1 MDIWH
6 QRSQRHQPARGGL
19 REEAPSRGRWLNA
32 PGGASVLIAGGLFT
46 ILLFLLGGC
55 GADPDAALAR
65 FRPAMKPAFQDE
77 LTELGDLPRYAI
89 TAEFFPNANQL
100 TGELTVRFVNTSP
113 DPWPYVVFRLY
124 PALQQY
130 GGLMTVYSANV
141 DGRVEPFSYQAHS
154 SAILVQY
161 PDFLRAGAEST
172 VKLSWKL
179 DIPPW
184 PDSANVYALFGRSQ
198 GMYTLP
204 LFYPTLAVYRPAEGV
219 KGGEWWLEEGSVRGD
234 ATFNLASLFV
244 VTVTMPA
251 DQVPVTSG
259 TLITSTL
266 LPDQKARHV
275 WVTGPAREFLLHTS
289 TQFSSATTEADGT
302 RVTSY
307 WLPGQEA
314 LGRAALNYAIA
325 ALRIYSDNF
334 GPYPYR
340 DMRVAPAPLY
350 FRGMEYPQ
358 VSLIGVENYG
368 RNQSELEMLVAH
380 EVAHHWWY
388 QVVHNDPVNEPWL
401 DEALAEY
408 SMKLYL
414 EQLRGGASASRLQT
428 SRWDEP
434 VKGLKSTGNA
444 VLVDQTVK
452 DFASGSLYETIVYGK
467 GALFY
472 DAIRETL
479 GDRRFVR
486 FLQKYYADHRY
497 GIVTTRDWL
506 DAVRELNTPALEVLY
521 EEWVRRPQP
530 SLDPTATP
538 ASNADA
544 AAQP

>member
-1 MDIWH
+1 MMRIWH
-6 QRSQRHQPARGGL
+6 SSSQ
-19 REEAPSRGRWLNA
+19 
-32 PGGASVLIAGGLFT
+32 
-46 ILLFLLGGC
+46 GC
-55 GADPDAALAR
+55 GPGRMNSPQQSRQTYRAGVTALFPLLLLTSFLFILSACGAEDEAALAR
-65 FRPAMKPAFQDE
+65 FRPAMRPAFQAE
-77 LTELGDLPRYAI
+77 LTDLADLPRYAI
-89 TAEFFPNANQL
+89 NVELFPNANQL
-100 TGELTVRFVNTSP
+100 TGDLTVRFVNTSP

-124 PALQQY
+124 PALKQY

-141 DGRVEPFSYQAHS
+141 DGRVVPFSYQAHN

-161 PDFLRAGAEST
+161 PDFLRAGAAST
-172 VKLSWKL
+172 VQISWKL

-184 PDSANVYALFGRSQ
+184 PDSSNVYALFGRSQ
-198 GMYTLP
+198 GMFTLP
-204 LFYPTLAVYRPAEGV
+204 LFYPTLGVYEPAQGV

-244 VTVTMPA
+244 VTATMPA

-266 LPDQKARHV
+266 LADQKARHV
-275 WVTGPAREFLLHTS
+275 WVTGPSREFLLHTS
-289 TQFSSATTEADGT
+289 SQFSWATTEANGT

-314 LGRAALNYAIA
+314 MGRAALNYAIA
-325 ALRIYSDNF
+325 ALRIYSDSF

-358 VSLIGVENYG
+358 VSLIGVDNYG
-368 RNQSELEMLVAH
+368 RNQGELEMLVVH
-380 EVAHHWWY
+380 EVAHQWWY
-388 QVVHNDPVNEPWL
+388 QIVHNDPVNEPWL

-414 EQLRGGASASRLQT
+414 EQLRGGATASRLQT
-428 SRWDEP
+428 SRWDAP
-434 VKGLKSTGNA
+434 VKGLKSTGDA

-452 DFASGSLYETIVYGK
+452 EFASGSLYETIVYGK

-472 DAIRETL
+472 DAIRQTL

-486 FLQKYYADHRY
+486 FLQDYFKKHRY
-497 GIVTTRDWL
+497 AIVTTEDWL
-506 DAVRELNTPALEVLY
+506 EAVRALNTPALEVLY

-530 SLDPTATP
+530 SLNPTATP
-538 ASNADA
+538 TTPADA
-544 AAQP
+544 AAQR